1 LFNFSEQVFAFAA
14 TPHRFSQ
21 EAKALTEKFKS
32 LLKETEADGWTSL
45 GTHKDVQVSTK
56 PVRNQEKKWILFAAC
71 LLLLL
76 LLLLLFLLN
85 IIEDVVENMFLDYGL
100 LLLSAC

>member
-1 LFNFSEQVFAFAA
+1 
-14 TPHRFSQ
+14 
-21 EAKALTEKFKS
+21 

-56 PVRNQEKKWILFAAC
+56 PVRNHGFSRKKMDSLCC
-71 LLLLL
+71 LLASAT
-76 LLLLLFLLN
+76 LLFLL
-85 IIEDVVENMFLDYGL
+85 ILIEDVVENMFLDYGL